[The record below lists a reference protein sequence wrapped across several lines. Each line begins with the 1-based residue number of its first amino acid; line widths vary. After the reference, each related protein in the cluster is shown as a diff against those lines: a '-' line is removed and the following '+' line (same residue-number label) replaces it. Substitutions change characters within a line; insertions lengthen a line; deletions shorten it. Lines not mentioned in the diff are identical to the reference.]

1 MFRVLG
7 EEKREIKLVDGDDKQ
22 PLVARPPRKRG
33 RQAGCAT
40 RRDTVA
46 AHYTPPLCR
55 VGESQFI
62 YAQLPCTGSRVNN
75 EATGCRRPHP
85 RREPSMTDRATLMAR
100 ITRPVSPSHPPAI
113 LWQPTRPTPPNLFFT
128 TPFLKTNRESSA
140 FPPVLVPLFVI
151 RRLGCTEFLLS
162 VFSLFSFFLI
172 SISSSRRSPILVAL
186 GGLYI
191 LRRKLVGGGSGYLIK
206 SRVKGWNKIYSWI
219 IVITVLL
226 YKNFYKF

>member
-1 MFRVLG
+1 MHGFPG
-7 EEKREIKLVDGDDKQ
+7 EQWSNRLPPPPPPPGTLYDRSRNLDGPYNPACQ
-22 PLVARPPRKRG
+22 PF
-33 RQAGCAT
+33 T
-40 RRDTVA
+40 
-46 AHYTPPLCR
+46 
-55 VGESQFI
+55 
-62 YAQLPCTGSRVNN
+62 
-75 EATGCRRPHP
+75 
-85 RREPSMTDRATLMAR
+85 
-100 ITRPVSPSHPPAI
+100 PAI

-191 LRRKLVGGGSGYLIK
+191 LQRKLVGGGSGYLIK
-206 SRVKGWNKIYSWI
+206 IGLKGEIIFIRELLLLQFCCTKIFINFNNTRFFFDNCTIEEPRLFLNSLQFF
-219 IVITVLL
+219 TNLL
-226 YKNFYKF
+226 

>member
-1 MFRVLG
+1 MNKCTLLSCSEFSGKKSAKLSSTTAMTNSPSSRDRLENGGGRPDVQHAATQSRRIILLLCAASEKASLYTHSYHARV
-7 EEKREIKLVDGDDKQ
+7 
-22 PLVARPPRKRG
+22 P
-33 RQAGCAT
+33 
-40 RRDTVA
+40 
-46 AHYTPPLCR
+46 
-55 VGESQFI
+55 
-62 YAQLPCTGSRVNN
+62 RVNN

-162 VFSLFSFFLI
+162 VFSLFSLFFNIYQFL
-172 SISSSRRSPILVAL
+172 SPIPYFGRV
-186 GGLYI
+186 GGSVYI
-191 LRRKLVGGGSGYLIK
+191 TKEIGWRRKWLFNKKSG
-206 SRVKGWNKIYSWI
+206 
-219 IVITVLL
+219 
-226 YKNFYKF
+226 

>member
-1 MFRVLG
+1 MNKCTLLSCSEFSGKKSAKLSSTTAMTNSPSSRDRLENGGGRPDVQHAATQSRRIILLLCAASEKASLYTHSYHARV
-7 EEKREIKLVDGDDKQ
+7 
-22 PLVARPPRKRG
+22 P
-33 RQAGCAT
+33 
-40 RRDTVA
+40 
-46 AHYTPPLCR
+46 
-55 VGESQFI
+55 
-62 YAQLPCTGSRVNN
+62 RVNN

-140 FPPVLVPLFVI
+140 FLPPVFVPLFVI

-206 SRVKGWNKIYSWI
+206 SRVKG
-219 IVITVLL
+219 
-226 YKNFYKF
+226 

>member
-7 EEKREIKLVDGDDKQ
+7 EEKREIKLDDSDDKQ

-140 FPPVLVPLFVI
+140 FPPRTRPAI
-151 RRLGCTEFLLS
+151 RYTSTWMHRVSS
-162 VFSLFSFFLI
+162 VGIFSFFLFLI

-206 SRVKGWNKIYSWI
+206 SRVKG
-219 IVITVLL
+219 
-226 YKNFYKF
+226 